1 MAPSMTRLAPVL
13 LLLVFLTA
21 CGGGSDPEP
30 KSGPTAETAAGFTV
44 EDGIA
49 PDDLLGCLEE
59 AGLPVTAKDS
69 TPMGV
74 DVPVEGLE
82 VGPLEGGTSGDSPQ
96 GADLWVFTSAA
107 AASENR
113 ASITL
118 SDEDTPSSWV
128 VGNVVVRLFYAATDS
143 DPQIESLRSCLPE

>member
-1 MAPSMTRLAPVL
+1 MAPSVTRPVSVL
-13 LLLVFLTA
+13 LLLVCLTS
-21 CGGGSDPEP
+21 CGGGGDPEP
-30 KSGPTAETAAGFTV
+30 ESEPTAAAGFTV

-128 VGNVVVRLFYAATDS
+128 VGNVVARLFYADTDD
-143 DPQIESLRSCLPE
+143 DPQIQALRSCLPE